1 MAKYMFHVKHNR
13 VKIQY
18 LNMWILLKFFQSF
31 IKKMVILKVI
41 VSRETKQ
48 KLKKHIFKMCLVF
61 IKII

>member
-48 KLKKHIFKMCLVF
+48 KLKKAHL
-61 IKII
+61 